1 MKIKNFLQILSL
13 ALPLVI
19 SACGGGGG
27 GTAGSTTGDANA
39 DDTNDNASSEN
50 TAPVA
55 NNDTAPSITQGGS
68 ITVTASQG
76 VLAND
81 TDADNDPLT
90 AQLISGS
97 DNGTVVLN
105 SNGSFVYTHNGSNNA
120 SDSFTYVANDG
131 TENSNIATVSLNIA
145 LPPPN
150 NAPVASNDNVS
161 GIAQGDSIT
170 VTSAQGVLA
179 NDTDADSDPLT
190 AQLIS
195 GPSNGTV
202 TLEADGS
209 FTYTHD
215 NSSNGSDSFTY
226 VANDGIAD
234 SNIATVNLSI
244 DLNTPPIA
252 ALFCDNTD
260 QAISFVGDLNS
271 VVSDSDGDTLSF
283 TQLTSPANGTVDSFD
298 VTGTFTY
305 TPDSDFR
312 GIDSFTYEVDDL
324 RGGVATETIQII
336 VGKTRIMPLGD
347 SITRGV
353 GSRIDP
359 EDTPDP
365 FDTEQVRV
373 PETEFEVGYRQFLA
387 ESLANNGF
395 AVDFVGNES
404 ETVIADF
411 FENQHEGHPS
421 INADEILNGAQRSTT
436 NNDIFFFPPNPDIAT
451 QGITRALELNPADI
465 ILLHIGTNDISG
477 GNGDSPEIVALDVN
491 GILDAIDNVDP
502 NITVI
507 LARIVFSRD
516 PIPNN
521 GDIPEDDD
529 PLRFNSV
536 IETNNA
542 VVAMAQERITNGD
555 DIIIVDMQSRVD
567 VITMIHDDSSGAHPT
582 PEGYQVMADIWLHP
596 LTGTLGIPTDTD
608 VASNIGAFD
617 GNALLDRCPVI

>member
-202 TLEADGS
+202 TLNADGS

-226 VANDGIAD
+226 VANDSIAD

-305 TPDSDFR
+305 TPDSNFR

-324 RGGVATETIQII
+324 RGGIATETIQII

-353 GSRIDP
+353 GRRIGNGASAIRTP
-359 EDTPDP
+359 ERP
-365 FDTEQVRV
+365 
-373 PETEFEVGYRQFLA
+373 FEVGYREILTN
-387 ESLANNGF
+387 ELSDNGF
-395 AVDFVGNES
+395 AVDFVGTQS
-404 ETVIADF
+404 ETAVVGF
-411 FENQHEGHPS
+411 LENQHEGHPS
-421 INADEILNGAQRSTT
+421 INADEIITGAMRTTT
-436 NNDIFFFPPNPDIAT
+436 NSVINFIGIANSL
-451 QGITRALELNPADI
+451 ALNPTDI
-465 ILLHIGTNDISG
+465 VLLHIGTNDIGS
-477 GNGDSPEIVALDVN
+477 NDPIPTIVSDVS

-502 NITVI
+502 DITVV
-507 LARIVFSRD
+507 LARIIFDRD
-516 PIPNN
+516 SDPDD
-521 GDIPEDDD
+521 GDNPFTENPTGIANVVAVND
-529 PLRFNSV
+529 
-536 IETNNA
+536 A
-542 VVAMAQERITNGD
+542 VVAMAQNRINAGD
-555 DIIIVDMQSRVD
+555 DIIIVDMESNVD
-567 VITMIHDDSSGAHPT
+567 PVTMIEDDSSGAHPNAL
-582 PEGYQVMADIWLHP
+582 GYEVMADVWLRP
-596 LTGTLGIPTDTD
+596 LTGTLGIPSGTG
-608 VASNIGAFD
+608 VSSNVGEFN